1 LTYTPSRTIIA
12 PASGPIRGISDQRTK
27 WFTDP
32 QVWTRLFTLT
42 ILEVVLSIDNLVV
55 IAVLFDKLPKPLQPQ
70 GTLHRH
76 DHGPVE
82 IRPPSR
88 THSREI
94 APMTK
99 GSDLLVAALENE
111 GVEHIFGVPGEENL
125 DVVESLRRSR
135 IKLVLTR
142 HEQSAAFMAATHGRL
157 TGRPGVCIAT
167 LGPGALNLVTGAAY
181 AHLGAMP
188 MILLT
193 GQKGIMTSRQAR
205 FQIVDMIATM
215 KPLTKSTRQIV
226 SPATIPT
233 FVRDAFRVA
242 MEERP
247 GPVHLE
253 LPEDIAGEGTPDLP
267 LVPPHPIEL
276 PVAPPAALDRA
287 AAMILTAERP
297 LVMLGAASSRPR
309 LTAGLADFVLRTRIP
324 FFTTQ
329 MGKGTVPGGHNLYLG
344 TAALSE
350 RDYVHEAIDR
360 ADLIISIGHDTI
372 EKPPFLM
379 GPQGPSVIH
388 VGYTPANVEQV
399 FFPHA
404 EVVGDVGPSL
414 ALLADRLEGKLTTA
428 SALAALREEIL
439 ARITDRATEDR
450 FPPTPQ
456 RIVHDVRQVMPEDGI
471 VALDNGMYKIWFAR
485 NYRTWVPNTLLLD
498 NALATMGAGLPS
510 AMMAAM
516 LHPERRVMAVCGDG
530 GFMMNS
536 QELETAVR
544 LKLDLVVLILDDNG
558 YGMIRWKQAVDN
570 FADWGLTFGN
580 PDFVKYAEAYG
591 AKGSRVE
598 ATEALGPTLE
608 AAFKEGGVHVVTVPI
623 DYSENMR
630 VLVDELK
637 NRVPPTAAA

>member
-1 LTYTPSRTIIA
+1 
-12 PASGPIRGISDQRTK
+12 
-27 WFTDP
+27 
-32 QVWTRLFTLT
+32 
-42 ILEVVLSIDNLVV
+42 
-55 IAVLFDKLPKPLQPQ
+55 
-70 GTLHRH
+70 
-76 DHGPVE
+76 
-82 IRPPSR
+82 
-88 THSREI
+88 
-94 APMTK
+94 MTK

-111 GVEHIFGVPGEENL
+111 GVAHIFGVPGEENL
-125 DVVESLRRSR
+125 DVVESLRHSS
-135 IKLVLTR
+135 IQLVITR
-142 HEQSAAFMAATHGRL
+142 HEQSAAFMAATYGRL

-193 GQKGIMTSRQAR
+193 GQKGIMGSRQAR

-215 KPLTKSTRQIV
+215 RPLTKSTRQIV
-226 SPATIPT
+226 STATIPT
-233 FVRDAFRVA
+233 LVRDAFRVA

-253 LPEDIAGEGTPDLP
+253 LPEDIAGEDAPDIP
-267 LVPPHPIEL
+267 MVPPHAIEL
-276 PVAPPAALDRA
+276 PVAHPAALDRA
-287 AAMILTAERP
+287 AAMILEAKRP
-297 LVMLGAASSRPR
+297 LVMLGAAASRPR
-309 LTAGLADFVLRTRIP
+309 LAAGLNGFVRRTQLP

-329 MGKGTVPGGHNLYLG
+329 MGKGSVAGGANLYMG

-360 ADLIISIGHDTI
+360 ADLILAIGHDTI

-379 GPQGPSVIH
+379 GAGGPKVIH
-388 VGYTPANVEQV
+388 VGYSPANVEQV
-399 FFPHA
+399 YFPHA

-414 ALLADRLEGKLTTA
+414 NLLADRLEGRLPPE
-428 SALAALREEIL
+428 SPLLPLRAQIL
-439 ARITDRATEDR
+439 ARITDRAEEDR

-456 RIVHDVRQVMPEDGI
+456 RIVRDVRRVMPEDGI

-485 NYRTWVPNTLLLD
+485 NYRTWVANTLLLD

-516 LHPERRVMAVCGDG
+516 LHPHRRVLAVCGDG

-544 LKLDLVVLILDDNG
+544 LKLNLVVLILEDSA

-570 FADWGLTFGN
+570 FADWGLTFTN
-580 PDFVKYAEAYG
+580 PDFVRYAEAYG
-591 AKGSRVE
+591 AKGARIG
-598 ATEALGPTLE
+598 ATDDLVPTLE
-608 AAFKEGGVHVVTVPI
+608 TAFKAGGVHLVVVPI
-623 DYSENMR
+623 DYSENVR
-630 VLVDELK
+630 VLVDELQ
-637 NRVPPTAAA
+637 NRQPLAMAEVA